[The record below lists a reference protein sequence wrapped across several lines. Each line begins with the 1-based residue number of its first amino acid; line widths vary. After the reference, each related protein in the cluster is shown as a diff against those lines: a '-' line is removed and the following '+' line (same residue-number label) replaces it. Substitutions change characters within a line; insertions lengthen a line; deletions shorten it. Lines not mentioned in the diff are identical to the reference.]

1 MTASCLHCEQPV
13 PAGTAKGGPANG
25 VPASAQFCCAG
36 CEAAYHTIQ
45 GLGLDTYY
53 ARRSIDPSLAPPQP
67 EEDAPA
73 RDYAALV
80 QHGDDGIDRLYLMVD
95 GLHCAACVWL
105 IESVLAR
112 HPGVVA
118 ARLNMT
124 TRRLRLEWRAAE
136 ADANV
141 LVAAITALGYRVAPF
156 DPARLADTQ
165 SQTERTLLRSL
176 AVAGFAAGNVML
188 LSVAIWAGHF
198 QDMGPA
204 TRDLMHWVS
213 ALIALPAIAYAG
225 QPFFRSALSALAAR
239 RTNMDVPISIGVVLT
254 AGVSLLETMR
264 GGPHA
269 YFDSAITLLFFL
281 LIGRYL
287 DARARGKVRG
297 TAEHLLALN
306 ASAVTVL
313 QADGGTKLLPVERI
327 TPGMIVLV
335 AAGGRVPVD
344 GRITDGRSD
353 IDTSLITG
361 ESLPGHAGPGD
372 IVHAGTLNL
381 TAPLKLTV
389 TAVGEGT
396 LLAEIVRLTETAEQG
411 RARYVALADRVSR
424 LYAPVVHLLALIAFI
439 GWVTLGDIAWQPALM
454 IAVAVLIITCPCALA
469 LAVPSVQ
476 VLATGRLM
484 RRGIL
489 LKSATALERLVEID
503 RVVFD
508 KTGTLTLGRPELIA
522 GDTPPEALKL
532 AARIAAASRHPLAQA
547 LVRAAPGATAPD
559 GVREEPGAGLVWGDI
574 RLGSRRWTGVSGDT
588 AADTDGPE
596 LWLARPGEAP
606 VRFRFRDTLRADV
619 AGVVAA
625 LKARGITLSL
635 LSGDRAGSVAAV
647 ADAAGIADWRAE
659 CLPADKV
666 TAIAGWVA
674 AGEKVLMVGDGL
686 NDAPALAAATVSLS
700 PASAAEI
707 SQNAA
712 DAVFQGER
720 LSPILEILAVAARAD
735 RLVRQ
740 NFAIALGYN
749 ALAVPLAMAGYVT
762 PLIAAIAMSTS
773 SILVIGNALR
783 LNWASKEGGRA

>member
-1 MTASCLHCEQPV
+1 MTAACLHCEQPV
-13 PAGTAKGGPANG
+13 PAHLPA
-25 VPASAQFCCAG
+25 AARFCCAG

-53 ARRSIDPSLAPPQP
+53 ARRSIDPALAPPQP

-73 RDYAALV
+73 RDYSALV
-80 QHGDDGIDRLYLMVD
+80 QQGDDGIGRLYLMVD

-136 ADANV
+136 ADAND
-141 LVAAITALGYRVAPF
+141 LVAAITSLGYKVAPF

-225 QPFFRSALSALAAR
+225 QPFFRSAIAALAAR

-306 ASAVTVL
+306 ATAVTVL
-313 QADGGTKLLPVERI
+313 QEDGGTKLLPVERI
-327 TPGMIVLV
+327 APGMMVLV
-335 AAGGRVPVD
+335 AAGARVPVD

-361 ESLPGHAGPGD
+361 ESLPGAAGPGD
-372 IVHAGTLNL
+372 AVHAGTLNL

-411 RARYVALADRVSR
+411 RARHVALADRVSR

-439 GWVTLGDIAWQPALM
+439 GWIALGGLAWQPALM

-489 LKSATALERLVEID
+489 LKSATALERLVQID

-508 KTGTLTLGRPELIA
+508 KTGTLTLGRPELLAEDI
-522 GDTPPEALKL
+522 PPAALEL

-547 LVRAAPGATAPD
+547 LVKAVPGATAPD
-559 GVREEPGAGLVWGDI
+559 GVREEPGAGLAWGDI
-574 RLGSRRWTGVSGDT
+574 RLGSRRWTGVPGDA
-588 AADTDGPE
+588 AADSDGPE
-596 LWLARPGEAP
+596 LWLTRPGEPP
-606 VRFRFRDTLRADV
+606 VRFRFRDMLRTDA
-619 AGVVAA
+619 AEVVAA
-625 LKARGITLSL
+625 LKARGAKLSL
-635 LSGDRAGSVAAV
+635 LSGDRPGRGEATAQ
-647 ADAAGIADWRAE
+647 AAGIADWQAE

-666 TAIAGWVA
+666 AAIQAWVD

-712 DAVFQGER
+712 DAVFQGDR
-720 LSPILEILAVAARAD
+720 LGPILEILSVASRAD

-749 ALAVPLAMAGYVT
+749 MLAVPLAMAGYVT

-783 LNWASKEGGRA
+783 LNWEPKGGNRA

>member
-1 MTASCLHCEQPV
+1 MTAACLHCEQPLPTGAPESV
-13 PAGTAKGGPANG
+13 
-25 VPASAQFCCAG
+25 QFCCAG
-36 CEAAYHTIQ
+36 CEAAYHTIH

-53 ARRSIDPSLAPPQP
+53 ARRSIDPALAPPQP
-67 EEDAPA
+67 EENAPA
-73 RDYAALV
+73 RDYSALV

-112 HPGVVA
+112 QPGVIG

-124 TRRLRLEWRAAE
+124 TRRLRLEWRADETE
-136 ADANV
+136 ANA
-141 LVAAITALGYRVAPF
+141 LVSAITSLGYKVAPF
-156 DPARLADTQ
+156 DPVRLADAQ
-165 SQTERTLLRSL
+165 SRTERTLLRSL

-225 QPFFRSALSALAAR
+225 QPFFRSASAALRAG

-306 ASAVTVL
+306 ATAVTVL
-313 QADGGTKLLPVERI
+313 EQAGGTALLPVERVA
-327 TPGMIVLV
+327 PGMIVLV
-335 AAGGRVPVD
+335 AAGARVPVD
-344 GRITDGRSD
+344 GRIIDGRSD

-361 ESLPGHAGPGD
+361 ESLPGAAGPGD
-372 IVHAGTLNL
+372 AVHAGTLNL

-411 RARYVALADRVSR
+411 RARHVALADRVSR

-439 GWVTLGDIAWQPALM
+439 GWIALGGLDWQPALM

-489 LKSATALERLVEID
+489 LKSATALERLVHID

-508 KTGTLTLGRPELIA
+508 KTGTLTLGRPELIEDDA
-522 GDTPPEALKL
+522 PQETLDL

-547 LVRAAPGATAPD
+547 LVRAVPGATAPD
-559 GVREEPGAGLVWGDI
+559 GVREEPGAGLAWGET
-574 RLGSRRWTGVSGDT
+574 RLGSRRWTRVTGPV
-588 AADTDGPE
+588 ADSDGPE
-596 LWLARPGEAP
+596 LWLARPGEKP
-606 VRFRFRDTLRADV
+606 VRFRFRDTLRVDAAEIV
-619 AGVVAA
+619 SA
-625 LKARGITLSL
+625 LKARGMIISL
-635 LSGDRAGSVAAV
+635 LSGDRPGSVAAT
-647 ADAAGIADWRAE
+647 AEIAGITDWRAE

-666 TAIAGWVA
+666 AAIRAWVD
-674 AGEKVLMVGDGL
+674 AGETVLMVGDGL
-686 NDAPALAAATVSLS
+686 NDGPALAAATVSLS
-700 PASAAEI
+700 PTSAAEI

-712 DAVFQGER
+712 DAVFQGDR
-720 LSPILEILAVAARAD
+720 LEPILEILTVASRAD

-749 ALAVPLAMAGYVT
+749 MLAVPLAMAGQVT

-783 LNWASKEGGRA
+783 LNWRPLNRETEGGNRA

>member
-1 MTASCLHCEQPV
+1 MTAACLHCEQPL
-13 PAGTAKGGPANG
+13 PSGAPE
-25 VPASAQFCCAG
+25 SARFCCAG

-53 ARRSIDPSLAPPQP
+53 ARRSIDPALTPPQP
-67 EEDAPA
+67 EENAPA
-73 RDYAALV
+73 RDYSALV
-80 QHGDDGIDRLYLMVD
+80 QQGDDGIDRLYLMVD

-112 HPGVVA
+112 QPGVVG

-124 TRRLRLEWRAAE
+124 TRRLRLEWRAKETE
-136 ADANV
+136 ANA
-141 LVAAITALGYRVAPF
+141 LVAAITSLGYKVAPF
-156 DPARLADTQ
+156 DPARLADAQ
-165 SQTERTLLRSL
+165 SRTERTLLRSL

-225 QPFFRSALSALAAR
+225 QPFFRSALAALAGR

-306 ASAVTVL
+306 ATAVTVL
-313 QADGGTKLLPVERI
+313 EEAGGTKLLPVERV
-327 TPGMIVLV
+327 TPGMTVLV
-335 AAGGRVPVD
+335 AAGARVPVD

-361 ESLPGHAGPGD
+361 ESLPGAAGPGD
-372 IVHAGTLNL
+372 AVHAGTLNL

-389 TAVGEGT
+389 TAVGDGT

-439 GWVTLGDIAWQPALM
+439 GWIALGGLAWQPALM

-489 LKSATALERLVEID
+489 LKSATALERLVQID

-508 KTGTLTLGRPELIA
+508 KTGTLTLGRPELIEDDA
-522 GDTPPEALKL
+522 PQEALDL

-547 LVRAAPGATAPD
+547 LVKAAPGATAPD
-559 GVREEPGAGLVWGDI
+559 GVREEPGAGLVWGEV
-574 RLGSRRWTGVSGDT
+574 RLGSRRWTGVT
-588 AADTDGPE
+588 ETVADTDSPE
-596 LWLARPGEAP
+596 LWLTRPGEAP
-606 VRFRFRDTLRADV
+606 VRFRFRDTLRLD
-619 AGVVAA
+619 AA
-625 LKARGITLSL
+625 EIVSVLKARGMILSL
-635 LSGDRAGSVAAV
+635 LSGDRPGSVAA
-647 ADAAGIADWRAE
+647 AAKAVGITDWRAE

-666 TAIAGWVA
+666 AAIRAWGD
-674 AGEKVLMVGDGL
+674 AGETVLMVGDGL

-700 PASAAEI
+700 PTSAAEI

-712 DAVFQGER
+712 DAVFQGDR
-720 LSPILEILAVAARAD
+720 LSPILDILTVASRAD

-749 ALAVPLAMAGYVT
+749 MLAVPLAMAGQVT

-783 LNWASKEGGRA
+783 LNWRTEGRNRA